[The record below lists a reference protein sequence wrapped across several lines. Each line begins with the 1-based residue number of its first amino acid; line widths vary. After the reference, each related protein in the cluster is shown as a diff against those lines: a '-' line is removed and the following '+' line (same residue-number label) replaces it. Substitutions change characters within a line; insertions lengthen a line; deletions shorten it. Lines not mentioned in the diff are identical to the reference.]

1 MIPSPLE
8 YIANLEGILAP
19 YALRSAD
26 SGGRVHPEKEHP
38 YRSCYQRDRDRII
51 HCSAFRRL
59 DYKTQVFVPHERD
72 HYRTRMT
79 HTLEVAQIGRTI
91 ARALGLNEDVVE
103 AVALAHDLGH
113 APFGHAGEEI
123 LNELMADAGGFEH
136 NRQSL
141 RVVDYLE
148 HPYPDFR
155 GLNLTNIVRLCIIR
169 HETRY
174 DSAMMDDV
182 EGFEQFQQYPS
193 PPAEGQ
199 IVNLADEIAYSSA
212 DLFDALSIRWIT
224 IEQLK
229 DIELWQR
236 AWQIAQRDM
245 PEGSEIHKR
254 IAACRNVLSILTD
267 DVITETTRRIELL
280 KFTSPIDI
288 QKTNQRIVSFSDT
301 AAGQLEQLQQ
311 FLLENV
317 YHHPQALLRD
327 EQAHRIIRELF
338 QTYLRDPSL
347 LPERYFRR
355 IDSDGLQR
363 VICDYIAGMT
373 DRFCRKII
381 SDRNNQGEEQED

>member
-1 MIPSPLE
+1 MIPSPSE

-19 YALRSAD
+19 YALKSAD

-59 DYKTQVFVPHERD
+59 DYKTQVFVPHEQD

-79 HTLEVAQIGRTI
+79 HTLEVAQISRTI
-91 ARALGLNEDVVE
+91 ARALKLNEDVVE

-113 APFGHAGEEI
+113 APFGHAGEEV

-148 HPYPDFR
+148 HPYPDFQ
-155 GLNLTNIVRLCIIR
+155 GLNLTNIVRLCIVR

-174 DSAMMDDV
+174 DSGKIDDEI
-182 EGFEQFQQYPS
+182 EGLEQFRHLPS

-212 DLFDALSIRWIT
+212 DLFDALSVQWIT

-229 DIELWQR
+229 GIELWQR
-236 AWQIAQRDM
+236 AWQHAQYDA
-245 PEGSEIHKR
+245 PKASEIHKR

-267 DVITETTRRIELL
+267 DVITETARRIELL
-280 KFTSPIDI
+280 NPTSPIDI
-288 QKTNQRIVSFSDT
+288 QKINQRIVSFSDT
-301 AAGQLEQLQQ
+301 TARQLDQLQQ
-311 FLLENV
+311 FLLEKV

-327 EQAHRIIRELF
+327 RQAHEIIRELF
-338 QTYLRDPSL
+338 QTYLHKPSL

-355 IDSDGLQR
+355 IDSDGLKR

-373 DRFCRKII
+373 DRFCRKTL
-381 SDRNNQGEEQED
+381 SDIRNK

>member
-1 MIPSPLE
+1 MMPPVSGNIE
-8 YIANLEGILAP
+8 HWEGFLAP
-19 YALRSAD
+19 YALCSSD
-26 SGGRVHPEKEHP
+26 SGQRVHPEKEHP
-38 YRSCYQRDRDRII
+38 YRSCYQRDRDRIM

-59 DYKTQVFVPHERD
+59 DYKTQVFVPHEQD

-79 HTLEVAQIGRTI
+79 HTLEVAQIGRTL
-91 ARALGLNEDVVE
+91 ARTLGLNEDVVE

-113 APFGHAGEEI
+113 PPFGHAGEEV
-123 LNELMADAGGFEH
+123 LNELMIDAGGFEH

-155 GLNLTNIVRLCIIR
+155 GLNLTNIVRLCIAR
-169 HETRY
+169 HKTRY
-174 DSAMMDDV
+174 DAPQL
-182 EGFEQFQQYPS
+182 EQFQRYPS

-212 DLFDALSIRWIT
+212 DLFDALSAQWIT

-229 DIELWQR
+229 DVALWCR
-236 AWQIAQRDM
+236 AWDRAERDM
-245 PEGSEIHKR
+245 PKASKIHKR

-267 DVITETTRRIELL
+267 DVLAETTRRIESL
-280 KFTSPIDI
+280 KPATPTDI
-288 QKTNQRIVSFSDT
+288 QSAQQCVVSFSEDT
-301 AAGQLEQLQQ
+301 AQQLDQLQK

-327 EQAHRIIRELF
+327 EEAHRIIRELF
-338 QTYLRDPSL
+338 QAYLGNPSL
-347 LPERYFRR
+347 LPERYIIR
-355 IDSDGLQR
+355 IDDDGLHR

-373 DRFCRKII
+373 DRFCRKSI
-381 SDRNNQGEEQED
+381 SNKNRANR

>member
-1 MIPSPLE
+1 
-8 YIANLEGILAP
+8 
-19 YALRSAD
+19 
-26 SGGRVHPEKEHP
+26 
-38 YRSCYQRDRDRII
+38 
-51 HCSAFRRL
+51 
-59 DYKTQVFVPHERD
+59 
-72 HYRTRMT
+72 MT

-174 DSAMMDDV
+174 DSARMDDV